1 MGKKA
6 AKGYSSLLIG
16 RLATG
21 DDDFT
26 QQPRID
32 FHEKKKNNL
41 FGNSVDESESST
53 FTLSSKDSKLKFV
66 RFPQSED
73 TGGRYTEK
81 GFLFG
86 KNNNLCL
93 AGVSFST
100 EKMHSPCNWTE
111 TREWD
116 RFAFNWLSNQ
126 FHCELHIFVA
136 LF

>member
-1 MGKKA
+1 M
-6 AKGYSSLLIG
+6 IG

-100 EKMHSPCNWTE
+100 EKMHSPCN
-111 TREWD
+111 
-116 RFAFNWLSNQ
+116 
-126 FHCELHIFVA
+126 
-136 LF
+136 